1 MNSPGN
7 NKLGLLDEDTRQ
19 SFLETE
25 LKLLLAIQK
34 ATVLVLFSTYS
45 VLSYWIV
52 KTLREHYNSHNTLE
66 IRGDR

>member
-7 NKLGLLDEDTRQ
+7 NNLGILEEDPRQ

-34 ATVLVLFSTYS
+34 ATVLVLFSTNS
-45 VLSYWIV
+45 VSIKLLDIQNASRALQYIGN
-52 KTLREHYNSHNTLE
+52 K
-66 IRGDR
+66 RG